1 MTSIIEKIRIKIGEY
16 LLKRKL
22 EKRERQIV
30 FHNLKNIKTTGIV
43 FEALPTENITHVKSF
58 IAELKKYGIETK
70 ALGYAHEHR
79 KHLDLIGGSTINY
92 VSKDDF
98 NFFYES
104 KDKVIDEFVSKKF
117 RLLIVYCENDYFPL
131 KYISSLS
138 LAEMKAGEQGVCDEN
153 LDFMIQL
160 TERKGLYELQKQL
173 IRYLS
178 TINQK

>member
-1 MTSIIEKIRIKIGEY
+1 MTSLIEKIRIRIGEY

-22 EKRERQIV
+22 EKQDRNVV
-30 FHNLKNIKTTGIV
+30 FHNLKNIKTAGIV
-43 FEALPTENITHVKSF
+43 FEALPNENITHVKSF
-58 IAELKKYGIETK
+58 ITELKKYGIDTK

-92 VSKDDF
+92 VCKEDF

-104 KDKVIDEFVSKKF
+104 KDNVIDEFVSTKF
-117 RLLIVYCENDYFPL
+117 QLLIVYCENDFFPL

-138 LAEMKAGEQGVCDEN
+138 MAEMKAGEQGICDEN

-173 IRYLS
+173 VRYLS